1 MDSNSKLV
9 GTGVISALFSLLCCA
24 TPLLAFVL
32 GALGLAAYISKA
44 DYILIPVFLASA
56 AMIAFAVVR
65 RRRGREQNAS
75 Q

>member
-1 MDSNSKLV
+1 MLRDAF
-9 GTGVISALFSLLCCA
+9 TGVCA
-24 TPLLAFVL
+24 V
-32 GALGLAAYISKA
+32 GLAAYISKA